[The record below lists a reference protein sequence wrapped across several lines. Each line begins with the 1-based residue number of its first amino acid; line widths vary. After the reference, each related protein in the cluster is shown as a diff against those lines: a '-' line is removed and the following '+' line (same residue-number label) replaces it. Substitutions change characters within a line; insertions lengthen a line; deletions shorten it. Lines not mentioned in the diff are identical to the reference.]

1 MDPKQ
6 LQNQLDQY
14 TWYHAIPVAHGVATK
29 PTTPRFQ
36 GMWDFNLAC
45 LEAVDFSGKTVLDVG
60 CRDGLFSFE
69 AEKRG
74 AREIL
79 AIDNDLS
86 RGARDVLV
94 PYFQSKVKFEELSL
108 YDLTPDT
115 HGCFDIV
122 LCLGVLYHL
131 RYPFWGL
138 KRITDCLRDGGVLVL
153 ESGMLA
159 EPALQGRDMLH
170 CPVDQ
175 SPYEPTSCTFF
186 NARGLETTLQTLNCE
201 SVRATPLPAR
211 KKGRLR
217 PLIQRCKRHVRR
229 RLSNDPKPYETN
241 RQFFVFRKNRSLR
254 DTHST
259 HPAKRHLLRSD
270 METYWNGLHQRHSHP
285 ARPLSQT

>member
-1 MDPKQ
+1 MAVDPRH
-6 LQNQLDQY
+6 LQEQLDRY
-14 TWYHAIPVAHGVATK
+14 TWYHAIPVADGVVTK
-29 PTTPRFQ
+29 ATTPGFQ
-36 GMWDFNLAC
+36 RLWDFNLAC
-45 LEAVDFSGKTVLDVG
+45 LDTVDFRDKTVLDIG

-86 RGARDVLV
+86 LGARDVLV
-94 PYFQSKVKFEELSL
+94 PHFQSKVKFEELSL
-108 YDLTPDT
+108 YDLNPET

-138 KRITDCLRDGGVLVL
+138 KRMTDCLRDGALLVL

-159 EPALQGRDMLH
+159 EPAFQGRDMLH
-170 CPVDQ
+170 CPVDE

-186 NARGLETTLQTLNCE
+186 NARGLETTLQTLTCE
-201 SVRATPLPAR
+201 RVRVTTLPAR
-211 KKGRLR
+211 KKGLLR
-217 PLIQRCKRHVRR
+217 PLIQRCKRRLR
-229 RLSNDPKPYETN
+229 SRLSRHPKPCEAN

-270 METYWNGLHQRHSHP
+270 METYWNGLHQRHSHQ
-285 ARPLSQT
+285 A